1 MPFAHS
7 IRASL
12 LVVVLATPLIGAEP
26 GKANGTVT
34 IDGTTSID
42 PNSRDKDGIPILNW
56 SVMMCMPSVV
66 QALVDRHADLKY
78 QRAPG
83 LTIMQE
89 AGACPA
95 AAKILSAAGAK

>member
-1 MPFAHS
+1 
-7 IRASL
+7 
-12 LVVVLATPLIGAEP
+12 
-26 GKANGTVT
+26 
-34 IDGTTSID
+34 
-42 PNSRDKDGIPILNW
+42 
-56 SVMMCMPSVV
+56 MMCMPSVV
-66 QALVDRHADLKY
+66 QALIDRHADLKY